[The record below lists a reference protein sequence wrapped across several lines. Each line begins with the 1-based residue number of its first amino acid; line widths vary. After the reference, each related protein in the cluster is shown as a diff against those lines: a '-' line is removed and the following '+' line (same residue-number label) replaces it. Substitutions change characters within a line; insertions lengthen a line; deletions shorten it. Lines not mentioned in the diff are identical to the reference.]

1 MTDTGMVRVFYIGL
15 HPGSLT
21 FINKDPFE
29 VVGVSYL
36 DFLGKVSINPI
47 NSLFSLVYTVH
58 KSKLPHAVTIVLFSL
73 WQSMH
78 WLTTGYRSRYKDYLK
93 EVVLRK
99 VDIVDAE
106 QHASIADFISEN
118 KIDLLLINGWSLLP
132 KELVVL
138 PRLGCINVHPS
149 ILPKYRGALPTLW
162 ALKNNDTES
171 AVSLILL
178 TAGVDT
184 GPMISQR
191 NFKIDFDDNAI
202 SVEGKI
208 DQVLEQH
215 LWSDIH
221 EYVTGHGQQIE
232 QVGEV
237 STTSKYATY
246 RQVQWLEETAKDI
259 VNKVLLY
266 PFFEPGLYVQSTLG
280 RRVIRIKN
288 ASEAPTDVDVK
299 PGVYKIMLY
308 TVLIKAKEGTVL
320 LRLFRDVGVMD
331 SLILLFTKQRTV
343 GEHSC

>member
-1 MTDTGMVRVFYIGL
+1 MRDTGMIRVLYIGL

-29 VVGVSYL
+29 VAGVSYL
-36 DFLGKVSINPI
+36 DFLGKVSANPI
-47 NSLFSLVYTVH
+47 NSLFSLAYTAH
-58 KSKLPHAVTIVLFSL
+58 KGKLPHAVTIVLFNI

-99 VDIVDAE
+99 VEVVDAE
-106 QHASIADFISEN
+106 QHTSIADFINEN
-118 KIDLLLINGWSLLP
+118 KIDLLLVNGWSLLP

-162 ALKNNDTES
+162 TLKNNDTES

-178 TAGVDT
+178 RAGVDT
-184 GPMISQR
+184 GPMISQHK
-191 NFKIDFDDNAI
+191 FKIDSDDNAI
-202 SVEGKI
+202 AVEGKI

-221 EYVTGHGQQIE
+221 EYVNSHGQQIE

-237 STTSKYATY
+237 STTGKYAEY
-246 RQVQWLEETAKDI
+246 QQVQWSEETAKDI

-266 PFFEPGLYVQSTLG
+266 PFFEPGLYVQSSLG
-280 RRVIRIKN
+280 RRVIRLKS
-288 ASEAPTDVDVK
+288 ASEASTEVGGK
-299 PGVYKIMLY
+299 PGVYKIGLY
-308 TVLIKAKEGTVL
+308 TVFIKTKEGTVS

-331 SLILLFTKQRTV
+331 SLILLFTKQRTL